1 MPLRLLLLFTLLGP
15 SCSLQLWDYWEDG
28 AKEVLGPGLA
38 RERRQVYSYE
48 AGDYE
53 YPDVGTDPPEIRT
66 NSIMAAS
73 SLFKLLT
80 TTAIPGTSESAT
92 VEATTRDSA
101 GLDAGGTARENL
113 STELTTQ
120 RVSVTVG
127 LLPTQ
132 LASTTVPETQAVSTE
147 EPLSTEPATMESVR
161 QMAMEAETTEPTAT
175 EVDTMEVTTTLPAA
189 TEVETTEVETTKAA
203 TTPPTATEAP
213 PMESTVVEVLSTEPE
228 VTTDSPAV
236 ELTTPITHTHTLTA
250 ASSDSGIMD
259 MKRRKEPP
267 SESPGSPSPSG
278 TPDHIPVRQCLLA
291 ILILALVATVF
302 LVCSVVLAI
311 RLTRKNHMYP
321 VRGYSPTEMVCIS
334 SLLPEGTDGA
344 TTTTNGLL
352 PKELDPKAEAAEER
366 KEDTRPLHSFLP

>member
-1 MPLRLLLLFTLLGP
+1 MLLRLLLLLTLLGP
-15 SCSLQLWDYWEDG
+15 SRSLQLWGYWEDG
-28 AKEVLGPGLA
+28 PKEGLGPGLA
-38 RERRQVYSYE
+38 RERRQVDLSD

-53 YPDVGTDPPEIRT
+53 YPDVDTEPPEILT
-66 NSIMAAS
+66 NSIMATPP
-73 SLFKLLT
+73 LFKLLT
-80 TTAIPGTSESAT
+80 TTAVPGTSEPAT
-92 VEATTRDSA
+92 VEATTGDST
-101 GLDAGGTARENL
+101 GPVAGGTARENL
-113 STELTTQ
+113 STDSMQ

-132 LASTTVPETQAVSTE
+132 LASMTVPVTQAVSTE
-147 EPLSTEPATMESVR
+147 EILSTEPATMESMR

-175 EVDTMEVTTTLPAA
+175 EVDTMEAMTTLPAA
-189 TEVETTEVETTKAA
+189 TEVETTEVKTTEAAA
-203 TTPPTATEAP
+203 TGAP
-213 PMESTVVEVLSTEPE
+213 LMESTVVEVLSTEPAA
-228 VTTDSPAV
+228 TTESPAV
-236 ELTTPITHTHTLTA
+236 ELTTLSTHTHTLTA
-250 ASSDSGIMD
+250 ASSASGIMD
-259 MKRRKEPP
+259 MKSRKELP
-267 SESPGSPSPSG
+267 SGSPGSPSPTG

-366 KEDTRPLHSFLP
+366 KEDTLPLHSFLP